1 MKSNKPASV
10 VLALTNKTRIGYGFA
25 DFGFNLYYT
34 GLNLFLL
41 YYYTDVLE
49 IRPAVAGLIF
59 GLPLIW
65 DAITDP
71 IMGVIASRTRSRYGS
86 YRPYLIY
93 GSVPLAISFVMMFAA
108 PVMFQN
114 HVILAA
120 AISHVVFRTAYT
132 VVSIPYSALSARIVS
147 DSQERGMLAGVRM
160 IFATLGGLFTVFATL
175 ELATYLGDSNLPAG
189 FLGVSLIYATMA
201 TLIFT
206 VTFLATAE
214 QPIHTPTERFKFS
227 QITAPLK
234 HNKALWIL
242 IVAIVFGA
250 SGNAIFG
257 KGLIYYIKYVAAL
270 DITITGALV
279 ALTGAVSLS
288 VPFWI
293 AVSRK
298 LNKRSVWLIGSLITI
313 AAQATLYL
321 TPPGSEAIFFALIAL
336 LGIASGAF
344 NVTFWSMLP
353 DTVEYGEWKTGIR
366 DEGIIFGVNQLA
378 LKTASGIGISL
389 LGITLEMIHYQAN
402 QVQTP
407 ETLQAIPQLVILL
420 PLGLTILSAVSI
432 AYYPI
437 NKHIHGRL
445 VRILEWRR
453 ARTFS

>member
-1 MKSNKPASV
+1 MKSNKPAPV

-114 HVILAA
+114 HVVLAA

-132 VVSIPYSALSARIVS
+132 VVSIPYSARSARIVS

-206 VTFLATAE
+206 VTFLATTE
-214 QPIHTPTERFKFS
+214 QAIHTPTKPFKFS
-227 QITAPLK
+227 QITGPLK
-234 HNKALWIL
+234 HNKAE
-242 IVAIVFGA
+242 G
-250 SGNAIFG
+250 
-257 KGLIYYIKYVAAL
+257 
-270 DITITGALV
+270 
-279 ALTGAVSLS
+279 
-288 VPFWI
+288 
-293 AVSRK
+293 SRC
-298 LNKRSVWLIGSLITI
+298 
-313 AAQATLYL
+313 
-321 TPPGSEAIFFALIAL
+321 
-336 LGIASGAF
+336 
-344 NVTFWSMLP
+344 
-353 DTVEYGEWKTGIR
+353 
-366 DEGIIFGVNQLA
+366 
-378 LKTASGIGISL
+378 
-389 LGITLEMIHYQAN
+389 H
-402 QVQTP
+402 
-407 ETLQAIPQLVILL
+407 
-420 PLGLTILSAVSI
+420 
-432 AYYPI
+432 
-437 NKHIHGRL
+437 
-445 VRILEWRR
+445 
-453 ARTFS
+453 